1 MKAKKH
7 WTDTIELVAGALA
20 IVFVLLALSS
30 MSYGQEQEVRL
41 ITATGEQG
49 INCQMS
55 ESLFDNVAEI
65 FKKETGIKLVLKSK
79 SCLPNPFVQT
89 LQNRQEV
96 INNWFDLLPRRRNLL
111 TIVVVPPIE
120 DDMNFYVAGMA
131 LKKFY
136 VAGNFIKRQKFIL
149 VNAKT
154 PIQKDGLEHR
164 NYALSLYASL
174 HEIGHAFT
182 ARHDNDSIN
191 IMHQDALI
199 FVDSEVPLKFTN
211 KSLREIR

>member
-1 MKAKKH
+1 MKQPNH
-7 WTDTIELVAGALA
+7 WTDSIELFACALA

-41 ITATGEQG
+41 ITATGEHG

-55 ESLFDNVAEI
+55 ESLFDNVADI
-65 FKKETGIKLVLKSK
+65 FRKETGIKLVLKSK
-79 SCLPNPFVQT
+79 SCLPNPYTQT
-89 LQNRQEV
+89 LQNRQQV
-96 INNWFDLLPRRRNLL
+96 INNWFDLLPRRRKLL
-111 TIVVVPPIE
+111 TIVITPPIE

-154 PIQKDGLEHR
+154 PIQVTGLEHR

-174 HEIGHAFT
+174 HEVGHAFT

-191 IMHQDALI
+191 IMHKYALI

-211 KSLREIR
+211 KSLREIK